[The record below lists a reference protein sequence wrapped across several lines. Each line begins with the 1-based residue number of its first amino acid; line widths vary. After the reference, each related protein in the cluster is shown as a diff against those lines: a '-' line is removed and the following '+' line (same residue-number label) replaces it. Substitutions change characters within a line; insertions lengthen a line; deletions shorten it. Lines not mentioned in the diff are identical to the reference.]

1 MRRLYVTFPAACAA
15 AEIGPHFV
23 SPTGRVPL
31 NRTNGHAARL
41 DSFSFEA
48 SRSNQEMKS
57 GLMEAKQ
64 SDYMLLEIAVLFG
77 ASTTCFANL
86 SQVAIQ
92 GLHVVG

>member
-1 MRRLYVTFPAACAA
+1 
-15 AEIGPHFV
+15 
-23 SPTGRVPL
+23 
-31 NRTNGHAARL
+31 
-41 DSFSFEA
+41 
-48 SRSNQEMKS
+48 MKS